1 MHEQTS
7 CSLTSTFSNQYA
19 SIAKI
24 QYMYNH
30 WSYGDFFILSVSRI
44 IALVKKIKCALIF
57 TRFWRMVGHRTTN
70 CQFKSESGFV
80 ITPFLR
86 LLAPSQPIVSRRV
99 PHFHFPD
106 I

>member
-7 CSLTSTFSNQYA
+7 CSLTSTFSNQYV

-44 IALVKKIKCALIF
+44 IALVKKLNV
-57 TRFWRMVGHRTTN
+57 R
-70 CQFKSESGFV
+70 
-80 ITPFLR
+80 
-86 LLAPSQPIVSRRV
+86 
-99 PHFHFPD
+99 
-106 I
+106 

>member
-44 IALVKKIKCALIF
+44 IALVK
-57 TRFWRMVGHRTTN
+57 N
-70 CQFKSESGFV
+70 
-80 ITPFLR
+80 
-86 LLAPSQPIVSRRV
+86 
-99 PHFHFPD
+99 
-106 I
+106 